1 MALLLALGFGGSA
14 AYGWV
19 NDQLDTPISTRSEPV
34 NVKVATGESAED
46 IALDLKSK
54 NLIRDVLVFE
64 QYARI
69 TGARSRFQAG
79 DYVLNRK
86 MSMRA
91 IVDALQHGRP
101 DQVSITIPEGYTAQK
116 VAGLV
121 ASSKLGT
128 AEQYLAAV
136 KDPKWNNDFLSTR
149 PAGADL
155 EGYLFPDTYS
165 LDREST
171 PQDLVKAQLD
181 RFGEVFTAPLRDQ
194 AKQAAAGRPA
204 ESVENIVILASLVE
218 RETNRSA
225 VRPPASNPASSFR
238 KRSNPGASVL
248 WPASPAGVDTSVL
261 TARRRTASSES
272 SCTRSAVSVLC
283 GIVTFAPAKPRA
295 GRPSSASGSLPGST
309 GRGTYTQ
316 SRSRAM
322 NAVLWISGERLS
334 STGQPMMPTVRAEP
348 ELEPPTRVR
357 HRSPTSATPRPH
369 PWHWAFS

>member
-1 MALLLALGFGGSA
+1 VALLLALGFGGSA

-116 VAGLV
+116 VAELV

-128 AEQYLAAV
+128 ADQYLAAV

-225 VRPPASNPASSFR
+225 DRPKACSVYYNRLRQGMPLQVDATILYALGVWKKDVTFDDLKVDSPYNTYTHTGLPPGPIA
-238 KRSNPGASVL
+238 NPGEAAIKACL
-248 WPASPAGVDTSVL
+248 APGQTNFLFYFTDQNGVTHFEATQAEFEADKQKYGV
-261 TARRRTASSES
+261 
-272 SCTRSAVSVLC
+272 
-283 GIVTFAPAKPRA
+283 
-295 GRPSSASGSLPGST
+295 SGS
-309 GRGTYTQ
+309 
-316 SRSRAM
+316 
-322 NAVLWISGERLS
+322 
-334 STGQPMMPTVRAEP
+334 
-348 ELEPPTRVR
+348 
-357 HRSPTSATPRPH
+357 
-369 PWHWAFS
+369 